1 MAGEE
6 GSGRGLAAFVR
17 EEFGEHLSTLLLAG
31 YGEGKGTRK
40 RSMIVMLAAAEGGRR
55 VRFLETTSDSG
66 DLPHGRDPLVLA
78 ALLNLL
84 AGRGTASRLVF
95 TLTEL
100 LAVLGWA
107 ESAEEVRA
115 VEGALARYYRTS
127 YAEVRERQHP
137 LLPKQLEVVAEQRLI
152 DGYIIEDDLPRG
164 GDSPRPLH
172 SMVDFNPQFLNRLNR
187 RTVFGIDWSLVR
199 SASVSP

>member
-1 MAGEE
+1 VAGEE

-78 ALLNLL
+78 ALLSLL

-100 LAVLGWA
+100 L
-107 ESAEEVRA
+107 VR
-115 VEGALARYYRTS
+115 
-127 YAEVRERQHP
+127 
-137 LLPKQLEVVAEQRLI
+137 
-152 DGYIIEDDLPRG
+152 RG
-164 GDSPRPLH
+164 SPRCRRGAREVLQ
-172 SMVDFNPQFLNRLNR
+172 NFLR
-187 RTVFGIDWSLVR
+187 
-199 SASVSP
+199 